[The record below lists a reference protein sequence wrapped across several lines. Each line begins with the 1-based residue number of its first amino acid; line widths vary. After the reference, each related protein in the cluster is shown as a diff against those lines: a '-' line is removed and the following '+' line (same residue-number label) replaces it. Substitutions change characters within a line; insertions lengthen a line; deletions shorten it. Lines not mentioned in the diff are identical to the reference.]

1 MRLRRCLHYI
11 VAGRVQGVF
20 YRASACEAAQR
31 LGLTG
36 WVRNRAD
43 GRVEAVA
50 CGDAEGLSQFAAW
63 LRRGPAEAR
72 VTEVQADACDDPGCA
87 DFSIRR

>member
-1 MRLRRCLHYI
+1 MTLRRCLHYI
-11 VAGRVQGVF
+11 VTGRVQGVY

-50 CGDAEGLSQFAAW
+50 CGEDEALAQFAAW
-63 LRRGPAEAR
+63 LRRGPAQAN
-72 VTEVQADACDDPGCA
+72 VTEVQTGACEDPGCA
-87 DFSIRR
+87 DFIVRR